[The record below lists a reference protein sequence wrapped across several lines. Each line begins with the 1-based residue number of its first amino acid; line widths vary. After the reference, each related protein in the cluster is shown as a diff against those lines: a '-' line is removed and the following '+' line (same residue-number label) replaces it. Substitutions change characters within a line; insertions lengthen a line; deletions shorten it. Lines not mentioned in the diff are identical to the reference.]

1 MENEILDSINEYFKH
16 LAKVTREIDR
26 EEVMALWKKVKKGGN
41 ALNEPYLSFTTFKWF
56 SPFIFN
62 LKTWIFVS
70 KYFYQSKTT

>member
-1 MENEILDSINEYFKH
+1 MEKSQ
-16 LAKVTREIDR
+16 
-26 EEVMALWKKVKKGGN
+26 KGGN